1 MTGRLVLLGALIM
14 ALAVFSSRSSAEAV
28 EKLAIDFEAT
38 TLEGRVFDG
47 SRLKGHVVLLDF
59 WAVWCPPCIAAM
71 PTLSRLDHDLG
82 ERGFDVVGIAVYSGE
97 PKDVAQFI
105 EDKETTYTVVVG
117 DEDLTERFEVI
128 GFPTYFL
135 LDVDGSI
142 YKMYVGEMKNMKE
155 ELEQD
160 IETLLS
166 RTDSKR

>member
-1 MTGRLVLLGALIM
+1 MTGRKLLLGTLVLTLLIVPAGA
-14 ALAVFSSRSSAEAV
+14 A
-28 EKLAIDFEAT
+28 EKLPIDFEAT
-38 TLEGRVFDG
+38 TLDGTRFDA

-71 PTLSRLDHDLG
+71 PTLNRLDRELG
-82 ERGFDVVGIAVYSGE
+82 DRGFDVVGVAVYSGE
-97 PKDVAQFI
+97 PEDVAEFL

-135 LDVDGSI
+135 LDVDGTVF
-142 YKMYVGEMKNMKE
+142 KMYVGEMNNMEE
-155 ELEQD
+155 ELEKD

-166 RTDSKR
+166 RKSSKP

>member
-1 MTGRLVLLGALIM
+1 MALFGALVMVLLISSGSSSGAI
-14 ALAVFSSRSSAEAV
+14 

-47 SRLKGHVVLLDF
+47 SQLKGHVVLLDF
-59 WAVWCPPCIAAM
+59 WAVWCPPCITAM
-71 PTLSRLDHDLG
+71 PTLSRLDGDLG

>member
-1 MTGRLVLLGALIM
+1 MALFGALVMVLLISSGSSSGAI
-14 ALAVFSSRSSAEAV
+14 

-47 SRLKGHVVLLDF
+47 SRLKGDVVLLDF
-59 WAVWCPPCIAAM
+59 WAVWCAPCITAM
-71 PTLSRLDHDLG
+71 PILSRLDRDLA

-97 PKDVAQFI
+97 PEDVAQFI

>member
-1 MTGRLVLLGALIM
+1 MALFGALVMVLLISSGSSSGAI
-14 ALAVFSSRSSAEAV
+14 

-82 ERGFDVVGIAVYSGE
+82 ERGFDVVGIAVYSGSPE
-97 PKDVAQFI
+97 DVAEFI
-105 EDKETTYTVVVG
+105 EDKEATYTVVVG